1 MTYRFHLLRYA
12 PNRLSEE
19 FCNIAVLLYDDA
31 GRLLD
36 ASFAPD
42 FTRLRSNPL
51 ADLPFLEALK
61 QEFENRRL
69 AGENFSQYVE
79 ELTANASS
87 GVQLS
92 EEKFFEAEDAIEAAR
107 EQMDRLTRVYLVTP
121 RRSEIRPVETL
132 PGTRRWI
139 LGRMRQTFDLYHLTG
154 RLESEVPVGSYVSPR
169 FPFRIDY
176 AYKPNGVVHYLHAL
190 SLHHDLA
197 DAGRLCFVYDRIRAQ
212 APATLTAVVA
222 DDLPQDTRT
231 LLESSQ
237 IRPWAVS
244 RLDDLAL
251 AVRDELRL

>member
-1 MTYRFHLLRYA
+1 MTYRFHLLRYS

-19 FCNIAVLLYDDA
+19 FYNIAVLLYDDA

-51 ADLPFLEALK
+51 ADLPFLAALK

-69 AGENFSQYVE
+69 AGETFSQYVE
-79 ELTANASS
+79 ELAANASS

-92 EEKFFEAEDAIEAAR
+92 EEKFFEGGGAPQEAI

-121 RRSEIRPVETL
+121 RRSEIRPAETL

-154 RLESEVPVGSYVSPR
+154 RLESDVPVGSYVSPR
-169 FPFRIDY
+169 FPFHVDY
-176 AYKPNGVVHYLHAL
+176 ACKPNGVVHYLHAL
-190 SLHHDLA
+190 SLRHDLA
-197 DAGRLCFVYDRIRAQ
+197 GAGRLCFVYDRIRAQ
-212 APATLTAVVA
+212 APAKLTAVVA
-222 DDLPQDTRT
+222 DDLPQDTHA
-231 LLESSQ
+231 LLQSSQ
-237 IRPWAVS
+237 ITPWPVS

-251 AVRDELRL
+251 AVRDELGL